1 MIRGS
6 GYAAAATALLALS
19 VNSFGEY
26 AIIEG
31 ETYARWEESVTGV
44 GGCKD
49 RGNCDIKQLVEDAH
63 ERETQNKPVS
73 LSRYHLIPPV
83 RLIGLEIETP

>member
-1 MIRGS
+1 MRTANV
-6 GYAAAATALLALS
+6 YRLAATALLALS

-31 ETYARWEESVTGV
+31 ETYTRWEESVTGV

-49 RGNCDIKQLVEDAH
+49 RGNCDIKQLVTRT
-63 ERETQNKPVS
+63 REKHRTN
-73 LSRYHLIPPV
+73 LSASADI
-83 RLIGLEIETP
+83 I